1 MNTRNNYSTST
12 QSVAEGMQNAG
23 ASLKTMGASFTDG
36 VAYFTAIDEIMQN
49 AGKSSNGLKAIAQN
63 LTGITV
69 SAKDGS
75 LKLNKSA
82 LALKKYAEIDVQKP
96 NGELRDMGDVLD
108 ELGGKWKDLGKTQQ
122 QALMVAIGGKIL

>member
-1 MNTRNNYSTST
+1 
-12 QSVAEGMQNAG
+12 MQNAG

-36 VAYFTAIDEIMQN
+36 VAYFVAIDEIMQN